1 MCHKTKTLNYKI
13 WLEASQPENKI
24 VLREKYEVDV
34 DNLRQN
40 HKEFIKRQKKLEILK
55 PQQRF
60 RSKKQFI

>member
-13 WLEASQPENKI
+13 CLEASQPENKI
-24 VLREKYEVDV
+24 ILLEKYEVDV